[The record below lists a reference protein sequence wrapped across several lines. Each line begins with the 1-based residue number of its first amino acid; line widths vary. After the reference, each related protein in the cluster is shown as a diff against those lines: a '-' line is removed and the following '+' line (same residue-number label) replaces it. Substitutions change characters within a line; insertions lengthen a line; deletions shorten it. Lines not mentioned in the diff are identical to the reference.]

1 MHSARAKEWKTTDQR
16 THILQQ
22 IDFQAKEGMK
32 LYPPEEKKFNSQE
45 VFLKTKLVFKDA
57 YLSDK
62 TVKKC
67 NE

>member
-32 LYPPEEKKFNSQE
+32 LYPPEEKKFNSQK
-45 VFLKTKLVFKDA
+45 VF
-57 YLSDK
+57 
-62 TVKKC
+62 
-67 NE
+67 